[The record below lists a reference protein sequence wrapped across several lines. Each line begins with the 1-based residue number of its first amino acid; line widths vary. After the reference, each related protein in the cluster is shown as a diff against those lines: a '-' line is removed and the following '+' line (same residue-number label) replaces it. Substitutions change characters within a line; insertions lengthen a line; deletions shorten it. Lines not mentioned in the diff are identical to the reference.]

1 MKQEDTEASHFV
13 VRDAIDG
20 RFGRQTPVLDRAGLA
35 DLLGVSAESIK
46 QMRSRNPLALPPPF
60 MNRPLRWRREAV
72 LRWMERR
79 EQEEAARIQRLFEP
93 SRSSR
98 TANNRALAG

>member
-1 MKQEDTEASHFV
+1 MGATLKEE
-13 VRDAIDG
+13 
-20 RFGRQTPVLDRAGLA
+20 VLDREGLA
-35 DLLGVSAESIK
+35 ALMGVSPDSIK
-46 QMRSRNPLALPPPF
+46 QMRSRNPAALPTPF
-60 MNRPLRWRREAV
+60 LTRPLRWRREV
-72 LRWMERR
+72 VMRWMERR